1 MAQENFKKHLGED
14 GFKQL
19 ISLIKTGFA
28 DLLHKHTIA
37 DITDYKVDNSLN
49 TNSTNPVQ
57 NQVVKEA
64 LDLKVPTA
72 RTVNG
77 KSLDADITLNAS
89 DVGTMTSEEITSELD
104 EKANAI
110 EVAYIDIEDNENIE
124 YEDVRPHVELVDNLN
139 STSTTSALTAN
150 QGRILNAKKADR
162 TDIELLTEETQRLQS
177 LINILDSK
185 IESTSKTEVTLDNEM
200 LTFEGQSIIYNDT
213 EQMIIFN

>member
-89 DVGTMTSEEITSELD
+89 DVGTMTSEEITNELD